1 MKGSR
6 NRIAAVIRKEFR
18 HIGRDR
24 VSGLF
29 LILMPLF
36 ILLMFG
42 YALSFEVRHL
52 NVQVCD
58 LGVNPDTDSLFAQL
72 DAEPKLQVVGRLT
85 DTVAVDRAFL
95 RDDTR
100 AVVADGE
107 VIEVWLDGSSPLL
120 PMQERALIRPVIG
133 RYLTGGS
140 FPDMPEITFRYNPC
154 MDSVYTTIPGV
165 ALIVILLV
173 SSIILGISVNKEKE
187 QGTFQYLRMTRLS
200 GEELILGKLLPYFL
214 ISLVHVAVVYAICRY
229 FGIVIQGSLPLF
241 YSLCILFTL
250 CCMSLGLLVSA
261 WFDRPIHVMLFCWC
275 FLFIPNVF
283 LSGFIFPTGPADAG
297 FGKLLSLLP
306 GTAFLEAFR
315 GIAYKGTGLL
325 ENSRWLLLLA
335 GEWLGASFL
344 SVIGFRRRILP

>member
-6 NRIAAVIRKEFR
+6 NRIAAVVRKEFR
-18 HIGRDR
+18 HMGRDR

-58 LGVNPDTDSLFAQL
+58 PGVDPDAENLFTLL
-72 DAEPKLQVVGRLT
+72 DADPKLHVVGRLP
-85 DTVAVDRAFL
+85 DTVAVSRAFL
-95 RDDTR
+95 RADTR
-100 AVVADGE
+100 AVVVDGE

-120 PMQERALIRPVIG
+120 AMQERALIRPVVA

-140 FPDMPEITFRYNPC
+140 LPELPEIEFRYNPSLE
-154 MDSVYTTIPGV
+154 SVYTTIPGL

-173 SSIILGISVNKEKE
+173 SSIILGTSINKEKE

-200 GEELILGKLLPYFL
+200 GAELILGKSLPYFL
-214 ISLVHVAVVYAICRY
+214 VSLVHVAVVYAICRY
-229 FGIVIQGSLPLF
+229 FGIAIQGSLPLF
-241 YSLCILFTL
+241 LSLCILFAL
-250 CCMSLGLLVSA
+250 CCLSLGLLISA
-261 WFDRPIHVMLFCWC
+261 WFDRPIHVMLLSWC

-283 LSGFIFPTGPADAG
+283 LSGFIFPTGPMDAG
-297 FGKLLSLLP
+297 PGRLLSLLP

-315 GIAYKGTGLL
+315 GIAYKGAGLP
-325 ENSRWLLLLA
+325 ENGRWFLLLA
-335 GEWLGASFL
+335 GEWLGASVL
-344 SVIGFRRRILP
+344 SVIGFKRRALS